1 MDSGG
6 GRGGGLPG
14 GSSAHG
20 RTPTEAREVPVV
32 PAPSLAQFR
41 GLVDGHTPYGPQHQP
56 QHQSWFLHH
65 GHAEPRVVASAP
77 GGLDFRVPPVVIPC
91 SGGAEPALPRP
102 PFTEPTASP
111 AAVGDGDH
119 FLSFQED
126 SVPKGTAERSRP
138 RARLTRSKA
147 VTAMHLDLSPS
158 QDCCARDLSSG
169 EPVASSQGCFVP
181 SPCSSYTSGHSASV
195 PHSGSPEDAFGC
207 FADFH
212 EEEFFGQDALVAKE
226 EPHFAE
232 KPFSED
238 LGSLGLFIQHD
249 DVFEAASPVEPVY
262 KSGSLGLTHFS
273 AEGSVKEEDV
283 RTGNAI
289 EEESPV
295 AALFE
300 ADEQLRMAPD
310 VGSSC
315 SDLSAMTSSSPTL
328 STFTS
333 NRSSARSSFTS
344 RRSKRSLSISPTSTD
359 GMDLNTIIRS
369 SPTSLV
375 AYLNGS
381 RCPSASNL
389 VAGAPGAYGHLSARP
404 SSPRS
409 GGHRLSTPYSPT
421 LLKMAAREDCGSPF
435 EGPGF
440 VLQAIDE
447 VDQLADLRDYDFLEP
462 DDNLAVIKQQP
473 PVSAVADTAALPRA
487 VRMEHSEGVVDS
499 TQPLPSVS
507 SLLLDLQKPPPP
519 SYDQHMARKLAFQK
533 MYSSDSSQPSNYSS
547 FESTG
552 SADAELAEVDST
564 TGELLL
570 PQQQQPRSYDCQ
582 WIDCR
587 ALFED
592 QESLVRHIESCHI
605 DQRVRDEYTC
615 FWQGCP
621 RRHRPFNARYKLL
634 IHMRVHSGEKPNR
647 CTFDGCT
654 KAFSRLENLKIHL
667 RSHTGERPYSCQF
680 PGCPKAF
687 SNSSDRA
694 KHQRTHQDTKPYACQ
709 VPGCCKRY
717 TDPSSLRKH
726 YKNHLSK
733 EDTARKKIRGENDLV
748 ESSGGVG
755 VNNVG
760 SGTDCCLDV
769 LQPAYALRDRPKLE
783 HADSGIGRSP
793 GASSVN
799 DCCYRPGPA
808 SRALQ
813 LSHSDNDIRCRSS
826 PNSRYARSPGLTD
839 DKLHPQ
845 GYPIPLFRASSF
857 TETSMPRSPTTSVLL
872 EVPRADVHFTSVGG
886 PCALEVP
893 VPQRLSHTAGVR
905 GEEDDFE
912 PLAALNMCD
921 LRALGHLGD
930 SLSSREDSADE
941 APPLPLDQ
949 QPLPPFDA
957 SFYSSSSTSCLL
969 LDDLSHF
976 GGVS

>member
-1 MDSGG
+1 MKRKHSMSDRGKDWSLPSRSFLTRGLGHRLGG
-6 GRGGGLPG
+6 G
-14 GSSAHG
+14 
-20 RTPTEAREVPVV
+20 VC
-32 PAPSLAQFR
+32 APSPVL
-41 GLVDGHTPYGPQHQP
+41 
-56 QHQSWFLHH
+56 
-65 GHAEPRVVASAP
+65 
-77 GGLDFRVPPVVIPC
+77 FRVPKAGECVVHATLA
-91 SGGAEPALPRP
+91 AELREESRTSQ
-102 PFTEPTASP
+102 FKCFS
-111 AAVGDGDH
+111 
-119 FLSFQED
+119 
-126 SVPKGTAERSRP
+126 ERSRP

-158 QDCCARDLSSG
+158 QDCCTRDLPPCG
-169 EPVASSQGCFVP
+169 GNDPLVSSQGCLVP

-195 PHSGSPEDAFGC
+195 PHSASPEDAFGC
-207 FADFH
+207 FADFQ
-212 EEEFFGQDALVAKE
+212 EEEFFAQDAIAGDVKDSV
-226 EPHFAE
+226 FASE
-232 KPFSED
+232 KQPYCED
-238 LGSLGLFIQHD
+238 LSSLGLFAPHD
-249 DVFEAASPVEPVY
+249 QVFDAASPVEHLVRSDSNLESQRFPLPEV
-262 KSGSLGLTHFS
+262 SAVREDVGRATGSL
-273 AEGSVKEEDV
+273 
-283 RTGNAI
+283 I

-375 AYLNGS
+375 AYLNGN
-381 RCPSASNL
+381 R
-389 VAGAPGAYGHLSARP
+389 GMEYGEA
-404 SSPRS
+404 
-409 GGHRLSTPYSPT
+409 
-421 LLKMAAREDCGSPF
+421 
-435 EGPGF
+435 
-440 VLQAIDE
+440 
-447 VDQLADLRDYDFLEP
+447 
-462 DDNLAVIKQQP
+462 
-473 PVSAVADTAALPRA
+473 
-487 VRMEHSEGVVDS
+487 VVDS
-499 TQPLPSVS
+499 TQPLPSVA
-507 SLLLDLQKPPPP
+507 SLLVDLQKPPP

-552 SADAELAEVDST
+552 SADAAELAEVDST
-564 TGELLL
+564 TGGELL
-570 PQQQQPRSYDCQ
+570 PQQQHQQPRSYNCQ

-587 ALFED
+587 ALFDE

-615 FWQGCP
+615 FWQSCP

-726 YKNHLSK
+726 YKNHLSND
-733 EDTARKKIRGENDLV
+733 DTARKKIRSENDPD
-748 ESSGGVG
+748 SA
-755 VNNVG
+755 G
-760 SGTDCCLDV
+760 SGNAGIADSCLDPC

-799 DCCYRPGPA
+799 ECCYRPGPA

-826 PNSRYARSPGLTD
+826 PNSRYARSPGLSD
-839 DKLHPQ
+839 DN
-845 GYPIPLFRASSF
+845 SF
-857 TETSMPRSPTTSVLL
+857 TETFLPRSPTTSVLL
-872 EVPRADVHFTSVGG
+872 EVPRSDVHYTSVGG
-886 PCALEVP
+886 QQCSLELP
-893 VPQRLSHTAGVR
+893 VPLQQRTSLMDQP
-905 GEEDDFE
+905 EDDIQE
-912 PLAALNMCD
+912 PLPTLKMCD

-957 SFYSSSSTSCLL
+957 SFYSLSQLDDLPHFGGCVFVVFPLSLVQVHVAVIDRGDIYTWTEWRSRVKAALGEGGEGLSSTSNI
-969 LDDLSHF
+969 
-976 GGVS
+976 